1 MKKTLVLVMIILL
14 VVMSAC
20 VYAAP
25 AVTVNLTT
33 TATKLTPGEEVEITF
48 SVGSITGMEEGLE
61 TIQGTLEYDTNIFET
76 ITENSVKNMNEW
88 SISINPDTNIFA
100 GTNFKKATSGGIFT
114 ITLKVKEGVTAKSTT
129 VSIKDIKTTDS
140 SNDDAKVD
148 IAKVSVTIGNA
159 NDTPSNNNNVV
170 GNTVGNTTEN
180 TAGNNASSNV
190 TNTNKAD
197 NTLSSTK
204 LPKTGITPYV
214 IIALV
219 VVAVIATV
227 SVIRYKNIMK

>member
-1 MKKTLVLVMIILL
+1 MKKTIVLVMIILIIG
-14 VVMSAC
+14 MSIS

-33 TATKLTPGEEVEITF
+33 TATELTPGEEVEVAF
-48 SVGSITGMEEGLE
+48 SIASITGMESGLE
-61 TIQGTLEYDTNIFET
+61 TIQGTLEYDTNVFET
-76 ITENSVKNMNEW
+76 ITKSSVKDMNEW
-88 SISINPDTNIFA
+88 SISINPATNIFA
-100 GTNFKKATSGGIFT
+100 GTNDTKATSGGIFT

-140 SNDDAKVD
+140 LNDDAKVD

-159 NDTPSNNNNVV
+159 NGTGSNNNI
-170 GNTVGNTTEN
+170 VGNTT
-180 TAGNNASSNV
+180 GNNVNNVGSNV

-197 NTLSSTK
+197 NTISATK
-204 LPKTGITPYV
+204 LPKTGIAPYV

-219 VVAVIATV
+219 VVAVIATI
-227 SVIRYKNIMK
+227 SIIRYKNIMK